1 MRTDTLTVRMSGAG
15 NLTETVEGVEIN
27 GFFVHRNVINGCLW
41 TVSHSQS
48 GMNLGANFTLRKNA
62 IGLATDLG
70 NLYNGHTDANGLIE
84 QFKAR
89 AEKPSVCD
97 LGAKHHMESW

>member
-1 MRTDTLTVRMSGAG
+1 MDTLTIRMSGQG
-15 NLTETVEGVEIN
+15 NETETVEGTEVN
-27 GFFVHRNVINGCLW
+27 GFFVHRNITNGCLW

-48 GMNLGANFTLRKNA
+48 GMNLGANFTQRKNA
-62 IGLATDLG
+62 LSFATELS
-70 NLYNGHTDANGLIE
+70 NLYDGHVDAEGLIA

-97 LGAKHHMESW
+97 LGEKHRMESW

>member
-1 MRTDTLTVRMSGAG
+1 MDTLIVRMSGAG
-15 NLTETVEGVEIN
+15 NPTETVEGVEVN

-48 GMNLGANFTLRKNA
+48 GMNLGANFTMRKNA
-62 IGLATDLG
+62 LSFATELG
-70 NLYNGHTDANGLIE
+70 NLYNGHTDADGLIE

-89 AEKPSVCD
+89 GDKPSVSD
-97 LGAKHHMESW
+97 VGEQNHMQSL